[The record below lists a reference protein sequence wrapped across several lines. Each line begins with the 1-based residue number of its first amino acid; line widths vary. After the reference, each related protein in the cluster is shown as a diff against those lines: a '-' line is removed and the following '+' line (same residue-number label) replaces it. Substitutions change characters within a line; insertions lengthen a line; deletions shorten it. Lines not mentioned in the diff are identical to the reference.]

1 MNANFPG
8 SNLKEPDLSV
18 YIFAGGTA
26 GGLSGPFTGSYAWAP
41 MNDAEKAMAIEQIF
55 TLDFASKLAAMF
67 SFPKPALVQG
77 DSGLVP
83 RIEPHHRGVENP

>member
-1 MNANFPG
+1 V
-8 SNLKEPDLSV
+8 NLSTYL
-18 YIFAGGTA
+18 FNGGTN
-26 GGLSGPFTGSYAWAP
+26 GGLSGSSALYVPLNGEDFERAVQG
-41 MNDAEKAMAIEQIF
+41 IF
-55 TLDFASKLAAMF
+55 TPEFAAQLASMF